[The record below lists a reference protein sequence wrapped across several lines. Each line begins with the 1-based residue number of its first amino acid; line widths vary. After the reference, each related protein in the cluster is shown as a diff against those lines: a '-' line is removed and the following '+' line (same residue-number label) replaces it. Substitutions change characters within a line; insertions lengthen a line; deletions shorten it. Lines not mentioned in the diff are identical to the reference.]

1 MAQTSIRATHADLNE
16 LMNIL
21 SKPRPNGSKTLRE
34 TRDALVSWLSDH
46 KIPYTYHSYQ
56 ARPYFME
63 AIGISLFL
71 PQALLVLA
79 IWFRLGWPS
88 LIIAII
94 GLLVAQ
100 LEARGTPLLSRIG
113 AGQSENIIIEFAPS
127 RPTQE
132 LVLSAHYDSKTELM
146 DHRLRAVFVDRLP
159 IAAVLSLIL
168 GILGLVDGFLK
179 PSSDI
184 AYYIGIG
191 LAFPHIIL
199 VTGVAA
205 NFIFGRFARPPS
217 QGAVDNGAA
226 CAILLDLARR
236 LRNGDL
242 PLKQTKLTIALF
254 TGEEIAAQGSTAYV
268 ADREWSLPVIAL
280 NLEWCGQDGPYI
292 TWNRFGGGPIPEYL
306 ATSALNDAVAAAVS
320 HFNQELKPLEGPVG
334 TDSVPFL
341 AKGIPATSIGMM
353 DRELGIEGFHRPADN
368 LGRVVIERL
377 PETENIVAH
386 ILAEYDSGSLAVGK

>member
-1 MAQTSIRATHADLNE
+1 MAQTNKRAIHADLNR

-21 SKPRPNGSKTLRE
+21 SKPRPNGSKALQD

-46 KIPYTYHSYQ
+46 EIPYMYHSYQ
-56 ARPYFME
+56 VRPYFME
-63 AIGISLFL
+63 AVGLSLLL

-79 IWFRLGWPS
+79 VWFRLGWPS
-88 LIIAII
+88 LIIAVV

-113 AGQSENIIIEFAPS
+113 ADESENIIIEFAPS
-127 RPTQE
+127 RPSQE
-132 LVLSAHYDSKTELM
+132 LILSAHYDSKTELM
-146 DHRLRAVFVDRLP
+146 DHKLRAVFVDRLP
-159 IAAVLSLIL
+159 IAAALSLVL

-184 AYYIGIG
+184 AFYAGIG
-191 LAFPHIIL
+191 LSIPHIIL
-199 VTGVAA
+199 VAGVGA
-205 NFIFGRFARPPS
+205 NFIFGRFANPPS
-217 QGAVDNGAA
+217 RGAVDNGAA
-226 CAILLDLARR
+226 CAILLDLAHR
-236 LRNGDL
+236 LKNGDL
-242 PLKQTKLTIALF
+242 TLKQTKLTIALF
-254 TGEEIAAQGSTAYV
+254 TGEEIAAQGSAAYV
-268 ADREWSLPVIAL
+268 ADREWPLPVIAL
-280 NLEWCGQDGPYI
+280 NLEWCGQNGPYI
-292 TWNRFGGGPIPEYL
+292 TWNRFGGGPIPEYP
-306 ATSALNDAVAAAVS
+306 ATAALNDAVAAAVS
-320 HFNQELKPLEGPVG
+320 LFNQELKSLEGPVG

-368 LGRVVIERL
+368 LERVVIERM